1 MIKLVRELIALM
13 SPEQR
18 KTFLFLQFFVVLMAI
33 AEVVGIA
40 SIGPFMAL
48 VGNIDLVQTNAVVN
62 KVYVQSGA
70 SSPIEFLFF
79 IGVLVLVFLAISA
92 LLSVITVWKLSYFAA
107 RTGAEI
113 GDALYGYYLRRDF
126 LFHST
131 TTSAQ
136 LTKQIATEA
145 TRITD
150 HILQPLVQINAR
162 IIAALFVSVAIFFY
176 SPVISLVGL
185 LVFLVTYCSLFFAV
199 RGRLARNGKLISKVS
214 KERFTLMNEGFG
226 AIKDVQLLGRED
238 SFIHKFRESGKIFAG
253 AYGSSNGLYNMP
265 RYLMEFVIYSGM
277 VGLILILL
285 KLYEG
290 ELSAIL
296 PVLAVFG
303 LAAFKLL
310 PSFQQ
315 IYSGVAQV
323 KSNVSAFDSVKK
335 DLARAR
341 AAAAAAS
348 AGRADD
354 LLLTGHVELRSVG
367 FQYPNKPTAALNDIS
382 LAFPLKSV
390 IGIVGPSGSGKS
402 TLVDVLLGLISPDK
416 GELRVGG
423 KLVNSENIRSWQ
435 DQLGY
440 VPQSIFL
447 TEGSIVENVAFGI
460 AADVVDMAKVENAI
474 RLAHLDE
481 WVKGLPEG
489 FATKIGERGVQI
501 SGGQRQR
508 LGIARALYND
518 AEFLFFD
525 EATSA
530 LDGVTE
536 KMIMEA
542 IEDFGRKKTIV
553 MIAHRLNTV
562 KNCDMIF
569 MIEQGRVVDQGTYDH
584 LFEHNA
590 YFNKM
595 ASGV

>member
-62 KVYVQSGA
+62 KIYLLSGA
-70 SSPIEFLFF
+70 STPIEFLFL
-79 IGVLVLVFLAISA
+79 IGVMVLVFLAISA
-92 LLSVITVWKLSYFAA
+92 LLSVVTIWKLSYFAA
-107 RTGAEI
+107 KTGAEI
-113 GDALYGYYLRRDF
+113 GDTLYGYYLRRDF

-162 IIAALFVSVAIFFY
+162 IIAALFVSIAIFFY

-185 LVFLVTYCSLFFAV
+185 FVFLVTYCTLFFAV

-238 SFIHKFRESGKIFAG
+238 SFIRKFRDSGKIFAG

-277 VGLILILL
+277 VGLILMLL

-315 IYSGVAQV
+315 IYSGAAQV
-323 KSNVSAFDSVKK
+323 KSNVSAFDSVKE

-341 AAAAAAS
+341 AAAEVP
-348 AGRADD
+348 RF
-354 LLLTGHVELRSVG
+354 GHKDEPALEGQVELRSVA
-367 FQYPNKPTAALNDIS
+367 FKYPNKPTAALNDIS

-402 TLVDVLLGLISPDK
+402 TLVDVLLGLIAPDR

-423 KLVNSENIRSWQ
+423 TLIDSENMRSWQ

-460 AADVVDMAKVENAI
+460 ATDAVDMSKVENAI

-489 FATKIGERGVQI
+489 LLTEIGERGVQI

-562 KNCDMIF
+562 RNCDMIF
-569 MIEQGRVVDQGTYDH
+569 MIEQGRVVDQGTYEH

-595 ASGV
+595 ANGV

>member
-79 IGVLVLVFLAISA
+79 IGVMVLVFLAISA

-185 LVFLVTYCSLFFAV
+185 LVFLVTYCLLFFAV

-238 SFIHKFRESGKIFAG
+238 SFIHKFRESGKVFAG

-341 AAAAAAS
+341 SAAAAAS